1 MVKLANPLYTE
12 WILEA
17 IQKVKRQKQRPSE
30 ERICHAVCVS
40 HGLDK
45 RLVFEQLELS
55 VQDGSVLKVLNKGV
69 ASYKD
74 PENPGRLTTTKPGPL
89 PKSVKGQRPVTADL
103 RSVDWNKLLRRA
115 VEGLQESNG
124 SSLKNI
130 EKYLRSQN
138 DLAGIVANPIFQRRL
153 RLAAKRAVNSGRL
166 LKDGPQYRINYGG
179 LEGKGASRYCISST
193 SMLPPVSLLPHEQ
206 DQPRADPI
214 PICSF
219 CLGTKESN
227 REKKPEELISCADC
241 GSSGHPSCLKFCP
254 ELTSNVKALRWQCIE
269 CKTCSACRIQGK
281 NADNMLFC
289 DSCDR
294 GFHMECCDPPLAR
307 MPKGMWICQVCR
319 PKKRGRKILQEKAA
333 QIKRRYAKPIGRPKN
348 KIKQRMLCMSNEG
361 GPLNSFPGRGPSG
374 RSQKTKMCPT
384 TLPSGHAA
392 SVKDPIS
399 SLAATDLTRPG
410 PHPINSTFTS
420 TCSPLKVNKKTKGLI
435 DGLTKFFTPSP
446 EGRRFRGRIVDF
458 SMHRRPRKK
467 RTDPEACTLHML
479 GMGTTHKLSCPP
491 QPPQPAPSS
500 LSHITSLSGN
510 SPGSQKSSN
519 STTSN
524 SPQSSSSHSSAPSLR
539 SLPSNSQLKGLF
551 DGLSHIYATQGQPRQ
566 KSHPSYAPPKH
577 IRRKGRLYTST
588 HFFGKRDARSR
599 LLLPH
604 PTPSGWAVP
613 RGRALKAIAQFKRST
628 FLIKHRTLGRLKYK
642 AGAIGAGARTPE
654 KVSLADSRTKP
665 VQDDDADLKLHIKQE
680 RWNAMCVP
688 DRPEFVTKE
697 DVDIFRQARELSFE
711 KIGCKTLG
719 DHTGRYPS
727 VIEFGK
733 YEIQTWYSSPY
744 PQEYARLPKLYLCE
758 FCLKYMK
765 SKTILLRHLK
775 KCGWFHP
782 PANEIYRKDDLSVFE
797 VDGNI
802 SKIYCQNLCLL
813 AKLFLDHKTLYY
825 DVEPFL
831 FYVLTKNDKKGCHL
845 VGYFSKEKLCQQ
857 KYNVSCIMILP
868 QYQRQ
873 GFGRFLI
880 DFSYLLS
887 RCEGQA
893 GSPEKPLSDLGR
905 LSYLAYWKSV
915 VIDYLSTHHEK
926 QINVKGLSRAT
937 GMCPHDIATTL
948 QHLNM
953 IDRRGDRFVI
963 IRREKV
969 MASYMGKVKS
979 RSRVNEVDP
988 DCLRWAPVIALNAVV
1003 SEEERE
1009 AEKEADLL
1017 MEQASCGER
1026 EYQHFHSSR
1035 TQSKPSPS
1043 EEEAALPAAASL
1055 LPSDEAQP
1063 TEQSKES
1070 SEEEEDEGQC
1080 LEATP
1085 PILTKPQTL
1094 MTKRKRAFTLR
1105 RRRGRKCRRINSSV
1119 TTETISETTE
1129 VLNEPFEDSDRDNPE
1144 PPQKDLDQNT
1154 VVRRSSQQ
1162 QLSPNTEA
1170 SDARSRREEESCANH
1185 VGEVSPEKVAHEA
1198 QEQTPDRPPR
1208 KQGWPKGLKRGPS
1221 KRRRS
1226 MDRKSGF
1233 KLNLYT
1239 PPETP
1244 MEPDYIVQTEE
1255 TKEELEEEN
1264 EPPHEDAVHTSE
1276 EIESYEEEAGTS
1288 LLELPSP
1295 GSANVEKTDEEERKD
1310 DEVTMEEGEK
1320 GEIEDNKEE
1329 AAEREENDSIKEEE
1343 DDLKEDIERSDK
1355 VEEEV
1360 KDSGTGQTNELA
1372 VLEEEEEEDEEEQSH
1387 NEDHDADDEDES
1399 HLDRSEK
1406 EVAEQSF
1413 QEALG
1418 EQDSF
1423 LDLGIENNN
1432 PSQSD
1437 VSSSSCGE
1445 VMEAEQAEEAPK
1457 ENELP
1462 AEAEEQAIVPCGTH
1476 AEEFVSELPGDAG
1489 DGLDIDSETAQAVQ
1503 SLTRESEQQEEVY
1516 RDCSETQEACHSL
1529 QSYAQSP
1536 TAGAVED
1543 CQQSDHSS
1551 PVSSVHSHP
1560 GHSVRSS
1567 SSPSAPSLESNYAQ
1581 ISPDQT
1587 AMSVPSLQNLE
1598 TSPMMDVPSV
1608 SDHSQ
1613 QVVDSGFS
1621 DLGSIESTTENYD
1634 NPSSYDSGM
1643 GGGSLPSQNSCSYS
1657 SGMTSANLTQSSCAV
1672 TQQMSAMNNS
1682 CSMIGSPPPQPP
1694 PCNVKSPQACAVER
1708 PPSSGQQQQLAPC
1721 GMAGTGFTL
1730 PDIPETSGGGLGGLY
1745 DRIGQGDFGSGH
1757 YPQPSA
1763 TFSLAKLQ
1771 QLTNTLMDHSLPY
1784 SHTQAVTSY
1793 ANGASLS
1800 SSLSNMVQLSQSS
1813 HSVPSQSQN
1822 TMTPPP
1828 NLTPPPMNLPPPLLQ
1843 RNMSSG
1849 QMGLSHSQRL
1859 QTQMASKNH
1868 MSMRTKVSGLPPGA
1882 TSGPHPSQLYG
1893 HAPPPQTVTMQP
1905 PSRSLTMQRGMNM
1918 SVNLMPA
1925 PAYNVNPVNTLNA
1938 MSGYRMS
1945 QSMMNS
1951 GYHSNHGYMNQS
1963 PQYPMQMSMMGSQPY
1978 AQQSMQASPHSNM
1991 MYSSP
1996 GHHGYMNTPMPKQS
2010 LNGSYMRR

>member
-45 RLVFEQLELS
+45 RLVLEQLELS

-69 ASYKD
+69 ASFKD
-74 PENPGRLTTTKPGPL
+74 PENPGRFTSTTPTPL
-89 PKSVKGQRPVTADL
+89 HKLLKGQRIVSTDL

-130 EKYLRSQN
+130 EKFLRSQS
-138 DLAGIVANPIFQRRL
+138 DLTGIVANPIFQRRL
-153 RLAAKRAVNSGRL
+153 RLAAKRAVNNGRL

-179 LEGKGASRYCISST
+179 LEGKGSSRYCSS
-193 SMLPPVSLLPHEQ
+193 SASLLLPVCLLPHEK

-307 MPKGMWICQVCR
+307 MPKGMWICQVCQ
-319 PKKRGRKILQEKAA
+319 PKKKGRKILQEKAA
-333 QIKRRYAKPIGRPKN
+333 QIKRRYAKPMGRPKN
-348 KIKQRMLCMSNEG
+348 KLKQRMLCMSNEEA
-361 GPLNSFPGRGPSG
+361 PLNSFPGRGPS
-374 RSQKTKMCPT
+374 
-384 TLPSGHAA
+384 
-392 SVKDPIS
+392 D
-399 SLAATDLTRPG
+399 TDL
-410 PHPINSTFTS
+410 
-420 TCSPLKVNKKTKGLI
+420 KK
-435 DGLTKFFTPSP
+435 S
-446 EGRRFRGRIVDF
+446 
-458 SMHRRPRKK
+458 
-467 RTDPEACTLHML
+467 
-479 GMGTTHKLSCPP
+479 
-491 QPPQPAPSS
+491 
-500 LSHITSLSGN
+500 
-510 SPGSQKSSN
+510 
-519 STTSN
+519 
-524 SPQSSSSHSSAPSLR
+524 
-539 SLPSNSQLKGLF
+539 
-551 DGLSHIYATQGQPRQ
+551 
-566 KSHPSYAPPKH
+566 
-577 IRRKGRLYTST
+577 
-588 HFFGKRDARSR
+588 
-599 LLLPH
+599 
-604 PTPSGWAVP
+604 
-613 RGRALKAIAQFKRST
+613 
-628 FLIKHRTLGRLKYK
+628 
-642 AGAIGAGARTPE
+642 
-654 KVSLADSRTKP
+654 
-665 VQDDDADLKLHIKQE
+665 IKQE
-680 RWNAMCVP
+680 IWDIFCVP
-688 DRPEFVTKE
+688 KRPDYVTQE
-697 DVDIFRQARELSFE
+697 DVDTFRQARELSFE
-711 KIGCKTLG
+711 RIGCKASG

-733 YEIQTWYSSPY
+733 FEIQTWYSSPY
-744 PQEYARLPKLYLCE
+744 PQEYASRLPKLYLCE

-765 SKTILLRHLK
+765 SKNILLRHLK

-915 VIDYLSTHHEK
+915 IIDYLSTHHEK
-926 QINVKGLSRAT
+926 QISVKGLSQAT

-953 IDRRGDRFVI
+953 IDKKGDSFVI
-963 IRREKV
+963 IRRGKLME
-969 MASYMGKVKS
+969 SYMSKVKS
-979 RSRVNEVDP
+979 RPRVNEVDP
-988 DCLRWAPVIALNAVV
+988 DCLRWIPIISPNTAV
-1003 SEEERE
+1003 SEEEQE
-1009 AEKEADLL
+1009 VEKEMELPEQGECKESKYQHLSSSETDRKQSPSKEDATVDATYAILTSPTSLIPADLHL
-1017 MEQASCGER
+1017 KE
-1026 EYQHFHSSR
+1026 
-1035 TQSKPSPS
+1035 K
-1043 EEEAALPAAASL
+1043 
-1055 LPSDEAQP
+1055 
-1063 TEQSKES
+1063 SKES
-1070 SEEEEDEGQC
+1070 SGEEPEEQYPES
-1080 LEATP
+1080 TP
-1085 PILTKPQTL
+1085 PILTKPQTP
-1094 MTKRKRAFTLR
+1094 MKKKKAFTLR
-1105 RRRGRKCRRINSSV
+1105 RRRGRKRRRLNSSV

-1129 VLNEPFEDSDRDNPE
+1129 VLNEPFEDSDKDHTEQENNMD
-1144 PPQKDLDQNT
+1144 QK
-1154 VVRRSSQQ
+1154 
-1162 QLSPNTEA
+1162 
-1170 SDARSRREEESCANH
+1170 SDDGRGTEEEHTASRTAELPCRKEGSNTNH
-1185 VGEVSPEKVAHEA
+1185 VGEVSPENIDNHNT
-1198 QEQTPDRPPR
+1198 QENTLAPAPR

-1226 MDRKSGF
+1226 VDRKSGF

-1244 MEPDYIVQTEE
+1244 MEPDYQAQTEE
-1255 TKEELEEEN
+1255 TKVEEEKD
-1264 EPPHEDAVHTSE
+1264 EDE
-1276 EIESYEEEAGTS
+1276 EKRDLHQDEVVQTTEEMQTHVDETEKS
-1288 LLELPSP
+1288 VVELPSP
-1295 GSANVEKTDEEERKD
+1295 SPCSPN
-1310 DEVTMEEGEK
+1310 
-1320 GEIEDNKEE
+1320 
-1329 AAEREENDSIKEEE
+1329 
-1343 DDLKEDIERSDK
+1343 
-1355 VEEEV
+1355 
-1360 KDSGTGQTNELA
+1360 
-1372 VLEEEEEEDEEEQSH
+1372 LEEEEKKEDNIKCEESEQDKVAEPEQDPEEDTDISPKQEEKDVQEEFEKSDKDLEKEKNSVTEQVGELALPDDEEEDEDQSH

-1399 HLDRSEK
+1399 HLDTSKK
-1406 EVAEQSF
+1406 EVPEQPF
-1413 QEALG
+1413 HETLG
-1418 EQDSF
+1418 DQASF
-1423 LDLGIENNN
+1423 LELGIENNT
-1432 PSQSD
+1432 SQPDILSNNCD
-1437 VSSSSCGE
+1437 EIIE
-1445 VMEAEQAEEAPK
+1445 VKQPTQ
-1457 ENELP
+1457 P
-1462 AEAEEQAIVPCGTH
+1462 ANDQPTETEEQAIVPCETNQ
-1476 AEEFVSELPGDAG
+1476 AELVSELTGDAG

-1503 SLTRESEQQEEVY
+1503 SLTRESEEQEEAY
-1516 RDCSETQEACHSL
+1516 RNCSETQEACHNL
-1529 QSYAQSP
+1529 QSYTQSP
-1536 TAGAVED
+1536 SMVATED
-1543 CQQSDHSS
+1543 CHQSEHSS
-1551 PVSSVHSHP
+1551 PVSSVNSLP
-1560 GHSVRSS
+1560 SQSVRSAN
-1567 SSPSAPSLESNYAQ
+1567 SPSAPSLESNYAQ
-1581 ISPDQT
+1581 ISPEQT
-1587 AMSVPSLQNLE
+1587 AISVPSLHNIE
-1598 TSPMMDVPSV
+1598 TSPMMDVSSV

-1634 NPSSYDSGM
+1634 NPSSYDSNIGA
-1643 GGGSLPSQNSCSYS
+1643 GTLPSQNSCSFS
-1657 SGMTSANLTQSSCAV
+1657 GGMTSTNLTKSSCAI

-1694 PCNVKSPQACAVER
+1694 CNVKSPQACSVER
-1708 PPSSGQQQQLAPC
+1708 PSSNGQQQQLAPC
-1721 GMAGTGFTL
+1721 GMAGTGFAL
-1730 PDIPETSGGGLGGLY
+1730 PDIPETGGGGLGGLY
-1745 DRIGQGDFGSGH
+1745 DRIGQGDFGAGH

-1784 SHTQAVTSY
+1784 SHAQAVTSY

-1800 SSLSNMVQLSQSS
+1800 SSLSNMVQLTQSP
-1813 HSVPSQSQN
+1813 HSVTPQSQT
-1822 TMTPPP
+1822 TMTPPTK
-1828 NLTPPPMNLPPPLLQ
+1828 LTPPMNLPPPLLQ
-1843 RNMSSG
+1843 RTMSSG

-1859 QTQMASKNH
+1859 QTQIGGKTH
-1868 MSMRTKVSGLPPGA
+1868 MSMRTKVSALPPGA
-1882 TSGPHPSQLYG
+1882 PSGPHPSQLYG
-1893 HAPPPQTVTMQP
+1893 HGPPPQAVTMQP
-1905 PSRSLTMQRGMNM
+1905 PSRSLAIQRGMNM
-1918 SVNLMPA
+1918 GVNLMPA
-1925 PAYNVNPVNTLNA
+1925 PAYNVNPVNTLNP

-1951 GYHSNHGYMNQS
+1951 GYHTNHGYMNQS

-1978 AQQSMQASPHSNM
+1978 AQQSMQTSPHSNM

-2010 LNGSYMRR
+2010 LNGAYMRR

>member
-17 IQKVKRQKQRPSE
+17 IQRVKRQKQRPSE

-74 PENPGRLTTTKPGPL
+74 PENPGRLATNTGSPL
-89 PKSVKGQRPVTADL
+89 PKSIKGQQPVSVDL

-115 VEGLQESNG
+115 VEGLQDSNG

-138 DLAGIVANPIFQRRL
+138 DLTGVVANPIFQRRL
-153 RLAAKRAVNSGRL
+153 RLAAKRAVNNGRL
-166 LKDGPQYRINYGG
+166 IKDGPQYRINYGG
-179 LEGKGASRYCISST
+179 LEGKGSSRYCSSST
-193 SMLPPVSLLPHEQ
+193 SLLLPVGLLPHEK

-227 REKKPEELISCADC
+227 REKKPEELLSCADC

-294 GFHMECCDPPLAR
+294 GFHMECCDPPLSR
-307 MPKGMWICQVCR
+307 MPKGLWVCQVCR
-319 PKKRGRKILQEKAA
+319 PKKKGRKILQERAA
-333 QIKRRYAKPIGRPKN
+333 QIKRRYAKPMGRPKN
-348 KIKQRMLCMSNEG
+348 KLKQRMLFMSNEEA
-361 GPLNSFPGRGPSG
+361 PLNSFPGRGPS
-374 RSQKTKMCPT
+374 
-384 TLPSGHAA
+384 
-392 SVKDPIS
+392 D
-399 SLAATDLTRPG
+399 TDLKMS
-410 PHPINSTFTS
+410 I
-420 TCSPLKVNKKTKGLI
+420 
-435 DGLTKFFTPSP
+435 
-446 EGRRFRGRIVDF
+446 
-458 SMHRRPRKK
+458 
-467 RTDPEACTLHML
+467 
-479 GMGTTHKLSCPP
+479 
-491 QPPQPAPSS
+491 Q
-500 LSHITSLSGN
+500 
-510 SPGSQKSSN
+510 
-519 STTSN
+519 
-524 SPQSSSSHSSAPSLR
+524 
-539 SLPSNSQLKGLF
+539 
-551 DGLSHIYATQGQPRQ
+551 
-566 KSHPSYAPPKH
+566 
-577 IRRKGRLYTST
+577 
-588 HFFGKRDARSR
+588 
-599 LLLPH
+599 
-604 PTPSGWAVP
+604 
-613 RGRALKAIAQFKRST
+613 
-628 FLIKHRTLGRLKYK
+628 
-642 AGAIGAGARTPE
+642 
-654 KVSLADSRTKP
+654 
-665 VQDDDADLKLHIKQE
+665 QE
-680 RWNAMCVP
+680 IWDMMCVP
-688 DRPEFVTKE
+688 KRPDFVTQE
-697 DVDIFRQARELSFE
+697 DVDTFTQARELSFE
-711 KIGCKTLG
+711 KIGCKALG

-915 VIDYLSTHHEK
+915 IVDYLYAHREK
-926 QINVKGLSRAT
+926 QMSVKELSRAT
-937 GMCPHDIATTL
+937 GMCPHDIATAL

-953 IDRRGDRFVI
+953 MDRRGDSFVI
-963 IRREKV
+963 IRREKL
-969 MASYMGKVKS
+969 MESYMLKVKS
-979 RSRVNEVDP
+979 RPQINEVDP
-988 DCLRWAPVIALNAVV
+988 ECLRWTPIISSNAAV
-1003 SEEERE
+1003 SEEEQE
-1009 AEKEADLL
+1009 VETKQDELL
-1017 MEQASCGER
+1017 EQADCKEGKNER
-1026 EYQHFHSSR
+1026 LIC
-1035 TQSKPSPS
+1035 TQTSPKQSPS
-1043 EEEAALPAAASL
+1043 KEDSATSPTSLTPAEL
-1055 LPSDEAQP
+1055 HL
-1063 TEQSKES
+1063 TEKSKKRS
-1070 SEEEEDEGQC
+1070 EEEDEEQYA
-1080 LEATP
+1080 ESTP

-1094 MTKRKRAFTLR
+1094 TMKKKKAFVLR
-1105 RRRGRKCRRINSSV
+1105 RRRGRKRRRLNSSV

-1129 VLNEPFEDSDRDNPE
+1129 VLNEPFEDSDENRTE
-1144 PPQKDLDQNT
+1144 PRKKDRAKKSDI
-1154 VVRRSSQQ
+1154 RRATQEE
-1162 QLSPNTEA
+1162 LAANRTEELPC
-1170 SDARSRREEESCANH
+1170 RREEEPNTNH
-1185 VGEVSPEKVAHEA
+1185 VGKVSPEKDENRET
-1198 QEQTPDRPPR
+1198 QENAPVPR
-1208 KQGWPKGLKRGPS
+1208 KQGWPKGLKRGPR
-1221 KRRRS
+1221 RRRS
-1226 MDRKSGF
+1226 VDRKSGF

-1244 MEPDYIVQTEE
+1244 MEPDDKAQNEETKVEEE
-1255 TKEELEEEN
+1255 TKEVVEGRALH
-1264 EPPHEDAVHTSE
+1264 PEDVVPAPE
-1276 EIESYEEEAGTS
+1276 EITTTRVEETETSVVELTSSSPCNTNLKEAD
-1288 LLELPSP
+1288 EDDQ
-1295 GSANVEKTDEEERKD
+1295 EKDDDVKLDKSEKDKVDEAEERTC
-1310 DEVTMEEGEK
+1310 VGP
-1320 GEIEDNKEE
+1320 
-1329 AAEREENDSIKEEE
+1329 KEEE
-1343 DDLKEDIERSDK
+1343 KDVREDLEDSDSVLENGKNSATEK
-1355 VEEEV
+1355 VGDLALPGEEEEV
-1360 KDSGTGQTNELA
+1360 
-1372 VLEEEEEEDEEEQSH
+1372 EEDQSH

-1399 HLDRSEK
+1399 REAPDASEK
-1406 EVAEQSF
+1406 GGSEQPI
-1413 QEALG
+1413 QETLG
-1418 EQDSF
+1418 ESF
-1423 LDLGIENNN
+1423 LELGSTNRTSQADILSNCFDEIIEEKL
-1432 PSQSD
+1432 P
-1437 VSSSSCGE
+1437 
-1445 VMEAEQAEEAPK
+1445 EEP
-1457 ENELP
+1457 EP
-1462 AEAEEQAIVPCGTH
+1462 EEEAIVPCETH
-1476 AEEFVSELPGDAG
+1476 QAGFASELTSDAG
-1489 DGLDIDSETAQAVQ
+1489 DGLDIDTETAQAVQ
-1503 SLTRESEQQEEVY
+1503 SLTRESEEQEDSY
-1516 RDCSETQEACHSL
+1516 RSCSETQDSCHGL
-1529 QSYAQSP
+1529 QTYAQSP
-1536 TAGAVED
+1536 LTVATED
-1543 CQQSDHSS
+1543 CHQSDHSS
-1551 PVSSVHSHP
+1551 PVSSVTSHP
-1560 GHSVRSS
+1560 SHSVRSAN
-1567 SSPSAPSLESNYAQ
+1567 SPSAPSLESGYAQ
-1581 ISPDQT
+1581 ISPEQT
-1587 AMSVPSLQNLE
+1587 AVSVPSLQNIE
-1598 TSPMMDVPSV
+1598 TSPMMDISSV

-1634 NPSSYDSGM
+1634 NPSSYDSSIGVAT
-1643 GGGSLPSQNSCSYS
+1643 LPSQNSCSYS
-1657 SGMTSANLTQSSCAV
+1657 GGMTSANLTKSSCAI

-1682 CSMIGSPPPQPP
+1682 CSMIRSSPPQP
-1694 PCNVKSPQACAVER
+1694 PCNVKSPQSCAVER
-1708 PPSSGQQQQLAPC
+1708 PPSGGPQQPQQLAPC
-1721 GMAGTGFTL
+1721 GMAGTGFAL
-1730 PDIPETSGGGLGGLY
+1730 SDIPETGSGVLGGLY

-1757 YPQPSA
+1757 YPQHSA

-1784 SHTQAVTSY
+1784 SHAQAVTSY

-1800 SSLSNMVQLSQSS
+1800 SPLSNMVQLTQSP
-1813 HSVPSQSQN
+1813 HSVPPQT
-1822 TMTPPP
+1822 TMTPPA
-1828 NLTPPPMNLPPPLLQ
+1828 NLTPPPMNLPSPLLQ
-1843 RNMSSG
+1843 RTMSSG

-1859 QTQMASKNH
+1859 QTQMGGKSH
-1868 MSMRTKVSGLPPGA
+1868 MSMRTKVPALPTGA
-1882 TSGPHPSQLYG
+1882 PSGPHPSQLYG
-1893 HAPPPQTVTMQP
+1893 HAHPPQTVTMQP
-1905 PSRSLTMQRGMNM
+1905 PSRGLTMQRGMNM

-1951 GYHSNHGYMNQS
+1951 GYHANHGYINQS

-1978 AQQSMQASPHSNM
+1978 VQQSMQTNPHSNM

>member
-361 GPLNSFPGRGPSG
+361 GPLNSFPGRGPS
-374 RSQKTKMCPT
+374 
-384 TLPSGHAA
+384 
-392 SVKDPIS
+392 
-399 SLAATDLTRPG
+399 
-410 PHPINSTFTS
+410 
-420 TCSPLKVNKKTKGLI
+420 
-435 DGLTKFFTPSP
+435 
-446 EGRRFRGRIVDF
+446 
-458 SMHRRPRKK
+458 
-467 RTDPEACTLHML
+467 
-479 GMGTTHKLSCPP
+479 
-491 QPPQPAPSS
+491 
-500 LSHITSLSGN
+500 
-510 SPGSQKSSN
+510 
-519 STTSN
+519 
-524 SPQSSSSHSSAPSLR
+524 
-539 SLPSNSQLKGLF
+539 
-551 DGLSHIYATQGQPRQ
+551 
-566 KSHPSYAPPKH
+566 
-577 IRRKGRLYTST
+577 
-588 HFFGKRDARSR
+588 
-599 LLLPH
+599 
-604 PTPSGWAVP
+604 
-613 RGRALKAIAQFKRST
+613 
-628 FLIKHRTLGRLKYK
+628 
-642 AGAIGAGARTPE
+642 
-654 KVSLADSRTKP
+654 
-665 VQDDDADLKLHIKQE
+665 DADLKLHIKQE

-953 IDRRGDRFVI
+953 IDRRGDSFHYRFVI